1 MLHDAP
7 LRPLQNAVRSLE
19 VFPARGRP
27 SGTGETRELIV
38 PFGRSAYVPSLRAS
52 DLSQTNS
59 SSCASGTG
67 AKSVNSGTSRMVGH
81 KQKPRLVRRGPELSE
96 LGGER
101 LALGK
106 SVRRESLLHRHLVP
120 GAHSRGP
127 IRF

>member
-52 DLSQTNS
+52 D
-59 SSCASGTG
+59 
-67 AKSVNSGTSRMVGH
+67 
-81 KQKPRLVRRGPELSE
+81 
-96 LGGER
+96 
-101 LALGK
+101 
-106 SVRRESLLHRHLVP
+106 
-120 GAHSRGP
+120 
-127 IRF
+127 